1 MMEIKVALVD
11 DHNLFRK
18 GMRLLMNEMEN
29 VHLIMEAAD
38 GKMFLDDWTRYKPDV
53 VLMDIEMPIM
63 GGLEATQRMRSQQFH
78 LPILMLST
86 HQEESFILSAMKH
99 GASGYLLKT
108 AEEEEVELAIKSA
121 YQTGFY
127 FNDQVSLSLLR
138 NLTNENYIQSTFTAV
153 VDLNDTEVHIMKMI
167 CEEYTTKEIADQ
179 LHLGKRTI
187 DGYRAN
193 ILDKIGARNTAG
205 LVIYAIKHGI
215 FPLNEQDHV

>member
-1 MMEIKVALVD
+1 MMDIKVALVD

-18 GMRLLMNEMEN
+18 GMRLLMNEMEDI
-29 VHLIMEAAD
+29 HLIMEAAD
-38 GKMFLDDWTRYKPDV
+38 GEMFLDEWVKYKPDV
-53 VLMDIEMPIM
+53 VLMDIEMPNM
-63 GGLEATQRMRSQQFH
+63 GGLEATQRVRSQRTD

-138 NLTNENYIQSTFTAV
+138 NLTNENYISPNFSSAV
-153 VDLNDTEVHIMKMI
+153 ELNETEGHILKMI

-187 DGYRAN
+187 DGYSAN
-193 ILDKIGARNTAG
+193 ILEKIGARNTAG
-205 LVIYAIKHGI
+205 LVIYAIKYGI
-215 FPLNEQDHV
+215 FPLDG